1 MSGKLK
7 NKNYE
12 AQKWMICFL
21 ISIPM
26 TFGLIKILEYKNEI
40 LFWSYMGIG
49 GVSALIMRWVGGTE
63 DKSKF
68 LNIVEYVALI
78 CAITLFSWGIWNYF
92 FGE

>member
-1 MSGKLK
+1 
-7 NKNYE
+7 
-12 AQKWMICFL
+12 MICLL

-40 LFWSYMGIG
+40 LFWTYMGIG
-49 GVSALIMRWVGGTE
+49 GISALIMRWAGNT
-63 DKSKF
+63 DNKSKF
-68 LNIVEYVALI
+68 LKIIQYIALT